1 MASFTERMLGAAR
14 LHLPTYEEVEAD
26 RTATGQAVGVV
37 VLSSLAT
44 GIGSAQTEGLG
55 GMVGGAIGALIGWA
69 FRAWLTYFIGTKV
82 LPTPQT
88 HADWGQLAR
97 VLGFA
102 QSPGL
107 LRILGVL
114 PFLGSRVFLITG
126 IWTLV
131 AVVIAVRQA
140 LDYTSTLRA
149 VGVCILGWI
158 VQGILIYFLGFFL
171 PGSHS
176 TSF

>member
-1 MASFTERMLGAAR
+1 
-14 LHLPTYEEVEAD
+14 
-26 RTATGQAVGVV
+26 
-37 VLSSLAT
+37 
-44 GIGSAQTEGLG
+44 
-55 GMVGGAIGALIGWA
+55 
-69 FRAWLTYFIGTKV
+69 LTFFIGTKL

-107 LRILGVL
+107 LRVLGVVPL
-114 PFLGSRVFLITG
+114 LGPLVFFITG
-126 IWTLV
+126 VWTLI

-149 VGVCILGWI
+149 VGVCIIGWVVQI
-158 VQGILIYFLGFFL
+158 VLIYLLGFLL
-171 PGSHS
+171 PGGNSS
-176 TSF
+176 SF

>member
-1 MASFTERMLGAAR
+1 MASFTERMMGAAK

-26 RTATGQAVGVV
+26 QTATGQAVAVV
-37 VLSSLAT
+37 VLSSVAT
-44 GIGSAQTEGLG
+44 GIGSARMEGVD
-55 GMVGGAIGALIGWA
+55 GMVGGAAGALIGWA
-69 FRAWLTYFIGTKV
+69 FWAWLTYFIGTKI

-88 HADWGQLAR
+88 HANWGELAR

-107 LRILGVL
+107 LRILGVV
-114 PFLGSRVFLITG
+114 PVLGPLVFLITG

-140 LDYTSTLRA
+140 LDYSSTLRA
-149 VGVCILGWI
+149 VAVCILGWI
-158 VQGILIYFLGFFL
+158 VQGILIFFLGFFL
-171 PGSHS
+171 PGGNRS
-176 TSF
+176 SF